1 MALAHAGRERGMHEG
16 QEENAMIS
24 GHKSEQ
30 SVVNHIRM
38 LYALQDRTKEADDF
52 MYKLA
57 QDYLTSS
64 ADNVTARRRAHDLLR
79 IAAGTI

>member
-1 MALAHAGRERGMHEG
+1 M
-16 QEENAMIS
+16 ENVMIS
-24 GHKSEQ
+24 QRSEQ